1 MNYLNECISIIIPIY
16 NAEKYLQETIESV
29 LRQTY
34 QNWELI
40 LVNDGSTDNSA
51 LICRSWY
58 ENDNRIKY
66 IETKNQGACYA
77 RNKGIED
84 SKGEYIFFMDADD
97 LLTPDCLQHLKA
109 QLIIHSVDI
118 VSGNSQAFKK
128 NKNYAPCALHSNDVV
143 DSVTMLND
151 VLTGRTIGS
160 IWGKLYKKKSIENV
174 LFHEG
179 LLLGQDIN
187 FLTRLFLEKKN
198 LKVFRDSHV
207 VYRYRIV
214 GNSISHSKKNSAK
227 KVKSYIDAMLDIYN
241 QHQEK
246 IHESCVNSFSKNAI
260 GSIFVY
266 LREQPFLKKRI
277 DYRLIQTVRDLKPYL
292 RTDMY
297 KKRIEVVTKGS
308 QKRINIYF
316 SIVSFKVVI
325 KKYLS
330 YLSKILIT
338 KGD

>member
-1 MNYLNECISIIIPIY
+1 MNHLNECISVIIPIY

-29 LRQTY
+29 LGQTY

-51 LICRSWY
+51 VICRSWCA
-58 ENDNRIKY
+58 NDNRIKY

-97 LLTPDCLQHLKA
+97 LLTPDCLQHLKD

-128 NKNYAPCALHSNDVV
+128 NKNYAPCTLHSNDVV
-143 DSVTMLND
+143 DSVIMLND

-174 LFHEG
+174 LFHDG

-227 KVKSYIDAMLDIYN
+227 KVKSYIDAMIDVYDNYQSEI
-241 QHQEK
+241 Q
-246 IHESCVNSFSKNAI
+246 ESCIATFSKNLV

-266 LREQPFLKKRI
+266 LREQPFLKK
-277 DYRLIQTVRDLKPYL
+277 TVNEQQRQIVCELSSYITIESYAKPVEIIL
-292 RTDMY
+292 N
-297 KKRIEVVTKGS
+297 GLS
-308 QKRINIYF
+308 CRINIYF
-316 SIVSFKVVI
+316 TFDQVKI
-325 KKYLS
+325 KFAKY
-330 YLSKILIT
+330 KNLIC
-338 KGD
+338 KK